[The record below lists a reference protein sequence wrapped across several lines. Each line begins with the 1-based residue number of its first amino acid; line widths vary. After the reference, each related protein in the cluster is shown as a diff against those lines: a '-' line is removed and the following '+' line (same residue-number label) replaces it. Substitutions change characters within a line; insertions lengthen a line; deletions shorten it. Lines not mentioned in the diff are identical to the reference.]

1 MTDGATVAVQR
12 GAIGAS
18 GQYKSGWEKIGFHRA
33 IGGFFFNYIPAIFSA
48 IVLIILNGM
57 LMPQLLPFPDA
68 KGYSEVAKSMYA
80 LMFLVFDAGI
90 GSAIGRFVP
99 EYRVKDPKRALQ
111 YLSFF
116 VWFQMFTGLVQVTAI
131 AIYVLNWM
139 PANTL
144 HLAWIFLVYST
155 VQYPGM
161 LSVMYSALKSFQHY
175 GKYIIA
181 KFFQDIFEFSTQAIF
196 ILLGRA
202 IGVANP
208 AIGELLGMGMGLVL
222 GLYID
227 DFLSFIMTAKL
238 LDKVLKDIGLDV
250 GTCLRP
256 TFSRAIAKESLVY
269 GLKTMPAGL
278 YGSALGFFG
287 FLITFSNLPQ
297 YAAWLGLTQLIK
309 PFTSQ
314 IVDLPGTIKDN
325 ADYSIAESFNNGK
338 LNLSRYYIAMT
349 IKWRFFL
356 STFLGVTVIIL
367 IPIAMKSMLE
377 VFGENW
383 LPALPLV
390 PLVCISPLIRV
401 FEMPVSFTKLGHP
414 GYDQAIGIASSTANF
429 LFYAFLIYGI
439 RVELTVTLFLLKDIP
454 LQITFIAIQWIVL
467 DRKLIPVKPR
477 RFVVQAVILALPT
490 TAAYALFCVIYGEY
504 VFPLGSAAL
513 GDLPFALLTIAL
525 TLFAWP
531 ALIVCPIMGFSGAW
545 DQYSIE
551 SFNETVKIS
560 GPSKWMLN
568 WMYRMTKACYD
579 RSPLKGKFPI
589 LGAEDAARE
598 AGELEAAKR
607 ARDLEN
613 LGMA

>member
-1 MTDGATVAVQR
+1 MFD
-12 GAIGAS
+12 AS
-18 GQYKSGWEKIGFHRA
+18 GKYVSGWEKIGFHRA
-33 IGGFFFNYIPAIFSA
+33 IGGFFFNYMPAIFSA
-48 IVLIILNGM
+48 IVLIILNGIV
-57 LMPQLLPFPDA
+57 MPQLLPYPDA

-80 LMFLVFDAGI
+80 LMFMLFDAGL

-116 VWFQMFTGLVQVTAI
+116 VWFQMFTGLVQITAI
-131 AIYVLNWM
+131 AIFVLNWM
-139 PANTL
+139 PTSMA
-144 HLAWIFLVYST
+144 HLAWIYLVYST

-181 KFFQDIFEFSTQAIF
+181 KFFQDIFEFSTQFIF
-196 ILLGRA
+196 ILMGRA

-208 AIGELLGMGMGLVL
+208 AIGELLGMAIGLVL

-250 GTCLRP
+250 STCLRP
-256 TFSRAIAKESLVY
+256 TFTRAIAKESLAF
-269 GLKTMPAGL
+269 GLKTIPAGL
-278 YGSALGFFG
+278 YGSILGFFG

-297 YAAWLGLTQLIK
+297 YAAWLGLTQLIH

-314 IVDLPGTIKDN
+314 IVDLPGTVKDN
-325 ADYSIAESFNNGK
+325 ADYSIAEAFNNGK

-356 STFLGVTVIIL
+356 SAFLGVTVIIL
-367 IPIAMKSMLE
+367 IPIAMKSLLAL
-377 VFGENW
+377 FGENW
-383 LPALPLV
+383 LPALPLI
-390 PLVCISPLIRV
+390 PLVCISPLIRI
-401 FEMPVSFTKLGHP
+401 FEMPLSFTKLGHP
-414 GYDQAIGIASSTANF
+414 GYDQALGIASSTANF

-439 RVELTVTLFLLKDIP
+439 RVDLTVELFLLKDIP
-454 LQITFIAIQWIVL
+454 LQITFIAIQWFIL
-467 DRKLIPVKPR
+467 NKRLIQVKPR
-477 RFVVQAVILALPT
+477 TFLVQAVVLALPT
-490 TAAYALFCVIYGEY
+490 MGVYALFCVLYGNY
-504 VFPLGSAAL
+504 IFPIGSAAM
-513 GDLPFALLTIAL
+513 GDLAFALVTIVL

-531 ALIVCPIMGFSGAW
+531 ALIVCPVMGFSGAW

-551 SFNETVKIS
+551 SFYETVKIS

-568 WMYRMTKACYD
+568 WMYRMTKVCYD
-579 RSPLKGKFPI
+579 RSPLKGRFPI
-589 LGAEDAARE
+589 QGAEDAARE
-598 AGELEAAKR
+598 AGELEAIKR
-607 ARDLEN
+607 AKDLEN
-613 LGMA
+613 LGRA